1 MKPLH
6 KVKSF
11 YNISRVEEL
20 TLKATKI
27 QSASIFD
34 LVKSEITKNN
44 ESDKLKELLVVSFS
58 LLEDILENIKFFKKY
73 LNYREKE
80 ENEML
85 KWKFAVNVMDR
96 FFLVLTSLYSVV
108 TFVGLI
114 IANPNFYNFSS

>member
-34 LVKSEITKNN
+34 LVKSEIPKNN

>member
-58 LLEDILENIKFFKKY
+58 LLEDLLENMKFFKKY

>member
-58 LLEDILENIKFFKKY
+58 LLEDILENMKFFKKY